1 MSHLDAPRAWV
12 GVALGAAAFYP
23 LIGVLFALPT
33 RHPAAPTVVLAWR
46 LAAWLASAVVFTL
59 HLWFELR
66 RRGTSTLPAAIHVAF
81 AVAVGAFLLAVWI
94 LVRSHWMPSAT
105 PNRLAPLAL
114 VLFPLITGL
123 PAFLGAL
130 AAGAVDTRLRS
141 HRPRTAG
148 APRDRRVRPSRS

>member
-1 MSHLDAPRAWV
+1 MISVSNLNARRTWV
-12 GVALGAAAFYP
+12 GVALGAAALYP

-33 RHPAAPTVVLAWR
+33 SQPAAPTVVLAWR
-46 LAAWLASAVVFTL
+46 LAAWLASAGVFML

-94 LVRSHWMPSAT
+94 LVRAHWIHSAT
-105 PNRLAPLAL
+105 QSRLAPLAL
-114 VLFPLITGL
+114 VLFPLVTGL

-130 AAGAVDTRLRS
+130 AAGAVYTRLRS
-141 HRPRTAG
+141 HRPRSDA
-148 APRDRRVRPSRS
+148 